1 MRHECNL
8 LRSPLRIDRAIRI
21 SLRAC
26 NDAGRQ
32 AKLFQSA
39 AGRIPCREAIL
50 AYSPPSSIMTL
61 SFHKVK
67 SLYASYQFTW
77 RATVV
82 LLL

>member
-8 LRSPLRIDRAIRI
+8 LRSPLRIDRAI

-50 AYSPPSSIMTL
+50 PYSPPPSIMTL